1 MNKYV
6 IINGIGGCGKDEV
19 VNQCSAITNNVFNIS
34 TIDFVKQIAIL
45 CGWKK
50 EKNEKSRK
58 FLSDLKDA
66 MIAYDNIPFKKVCE
80 IVKILN
86 NKIIF
91 IHCREPSEIDKL
103 REELSAK
110 TLLVRNKNI
119 NKIKTNH
126 ADDDVEN
133 YEYDYILNNDGT
145 IEELFEECNDF
156 LHWLDVNYEEI

>member
-19 VNQCSAITNNVFNIS
+19 VNQCSIIKDNVFNVS

-66 MIAYDNIPFKKVCE
+66 MITYDNIPFKKICE
-80 IVKILN
+80 IVKVLN
-86 NKIIF
+86 NKLVF
-91 IHCREPSEIDKL
+91 IHCREPKEIDKL
-103 REELSAK
+103 KYELNAK
-110 TLLVRNKNI
+110 TLLVRNSNI
-119 NKIKTNH
+119 TKIKTNH
-126 ADDDVEN
+126 ADGEVEN
-133 YEYDYILNNDGT
+133 YEYDYILNNNGT
-145 IEELFEECNDF
+145 RQELFEECKDF
-156 LHWLDVNYEEI
+156 LHWLEVNYEEI

>member
-19 VNQCSAITNNVFNIS
+19 VNQCSIIKDNVFNIS

-80 IVKILN
+80 IVKVLN

-91 IHCREPSEIDKL
+91 IHCREPNEIDKL
-103 REELSAK
+103 KQELNAR
-110 TLLVRNKNI
+110 TLLVRNSNI
-119 NKIKTNH
+119 AKIKTNH
-126 ADDDVEN
+126 ADGEVEN
-133 YEYDYILNNDGT
+133 YKYDYVLDNNGT
-145 IEELFEECNDF
+145 RQELFEECKDF
-156 LHWLDVNYEEI
+156 LHWLEVNYEEI

>member
-19 VNQCSAITNNVFNIS
+19 VNQCSTIINNVFNVS
-34 TIDFVKQIAIL
+34 TIDFVKQIAVL

-80 IVKILN
+80 IVKVLN

-91 IHCREPSEIDKL
+91 IHCREPNEIDKL
-103 REELSAK
+103 KEELSAK

-126 ADDDVEN
+126 ADSDVEN
-133 YEYDYILNNDGT
+133 YEYDYILNNNGT
-145 IEELFEECNDF
+145 REELLEECNDF
-156 LHWLDVNYEEI
+156 LHWLEVNYEEI